1 MGLLH
6 DLAQLLPDIANRFRF
21 GTKVAPIVGRYINVS
36 FTVIFLVWCF
46 HKFMFFLANGN
57 DLSFYIYD
65 SEL

>member
-36 FTVIFLVWCF
+36 FTVIFFVWCF
-46 HKFMFFLANGN
+46 HKFMFF
-57 DLSFYIYD
+57 
-65 SEL
+65 